1 MKKPERSIIE
11 KAIIKAFGNLSL
23 ASKALGVD
31 RVTLYKW
38 IEQEGLEQAVV
49 EGRNTRL
56 DFVESKL
63 DQKIDSGDTTAIIFF
78 LKTQGKSRGYVER
91 QEVTGLNGQ
100 KLFEVTI
107 VDGDSETENK

>member
-1 MKKPERSIIE
+1 MKKPEASVIE
-11 KAIIKAFGNLSL
+11 KAIVKAFGNLSTAARSL
-23 ASKALGVD
+23 QVD

-38 IEQEGLEQAVV
+38 IQQEGLEQAVI

-63 DQKIDSGDTTAIIFF
+63 DQKIDGGDTTAIIFF

-91 QEVTGLNGQ
+91 QEVTGADGK

-107 VDGDSETENK
+107 IDGAD

>member
-1 MKKPERSIIE
+1 
-11 KAIIKAFGNLSL
+11 LQ
-23 ASKALGVD
+23 VD

-38 IEQEGLEQAVV
+38 IEQEGLEQAVI

-63 DQKIDSGDTTAIIFF
+63 DQKIDGGDTTAIIFF

-91 QEVTGLNGQ
+91 QELTGADGK
-100 KLFEVTI
+100 KLFEVQI
-107 VDGDSETENK
+107 LDDSI

>member
-38 IEQEGLEQAVV
+38 IEQEALEQAVI

-91 QEVTGLNGQ
+91 QEITGADG
-100 KLFEVTI
+100 KKVFEVNI
-107 VDGDSETENK
+107 VDGDQQD

>member
-1 MKKPERSIIE
+1 MKKPDTSVIE
-11 KAIIKAFGNLSL
+11 KAIVKAFGNLSTAARSL
-23 ASKALGVD
+23 QVD

-38 IEQEGLEQAVV
+38 IEQEGLAQAVI

-63 DQKIDSGDTTAIIFF
+63 DQKIDGGDTTAIIFF

-91 QEVTGLNGQ
+91 QEVTGADGK

-107 VDGDSETENK
+107 IDGAD